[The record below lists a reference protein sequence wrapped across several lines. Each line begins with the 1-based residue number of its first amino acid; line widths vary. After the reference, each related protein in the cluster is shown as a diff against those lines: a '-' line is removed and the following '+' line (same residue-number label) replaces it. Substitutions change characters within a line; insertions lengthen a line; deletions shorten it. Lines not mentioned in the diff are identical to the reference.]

1 MCMLWSINHLNGYET
16 VLEMY
21 LKIMSLSSYKLC
33 PEHLFSDQ
41 IYNIGQI
48 HVCILLVNKSTP
60 D

>member
-1 MCMLWSINHLNGYET
+1 
-16 VLEMY
+16 
-21 LKIMSLSSYKLC
+21 MSLSSYKLC

-48 HVCILLVNKSTP
+48 HVCILLVNKYTP